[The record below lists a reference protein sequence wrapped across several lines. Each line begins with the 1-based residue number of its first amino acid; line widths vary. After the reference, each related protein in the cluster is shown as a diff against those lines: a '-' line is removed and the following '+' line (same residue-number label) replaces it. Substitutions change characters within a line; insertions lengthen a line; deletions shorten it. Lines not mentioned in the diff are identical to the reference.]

1 MFAGPSWK
9 EDIVTAERS
18 LQFLGSFL
26 STFGTVKDDRQ
37 QKGIWQECQTRQ
49 ALARLASSLWQK
61 LIRLAL
67 QNLSFHD
74 PMPVRNVS
82 FASQDGLLKVLLVL
96 QLGLT
101 KAMRSIIYDYYNIPQ

>member
-37 QKGIWQECQTRQ
+37 QKGVSGFVAERVPYTGPC
-49 ALARLASSLWQK
+49 ASK
-61 LIRLAL
+61 RIER
-67 QNLSFHD
+67 
-74 PMPVRNVS
+74 
-82 FASQDGLLKVLLVL
+82 
-96 QLGLT
+96 
-101 KAMRSIIYDYYNIPQ
+101 